1 MTIDTRRLSR
11 SGRTWRLG
19 PRAWR
24 NGRRPALSRID
35 VAIAAALLLSL
46 AAFLIAC
53 VFAMSYHESAEPE
66 LAAADAVPTGEDVA
80 LAMATFADGQARFY
94 RYVTATGQ
102 ETRFFIVKS
111 RDGAVHAAL
120 DACDS
125 CFRDRRGFRQAG
137 DHLIC
142 NRCGRAVLPQHVN
155 VLRGGCN
162 PLSVDHTVEG
172 ERVIIRAAVLEQ
184 GGSYF

>member
-1 MTIDTRRLSR
+1 MATQTRLSR
-11 SGRTWRLG
+11 SGRPWRLG

-24 NGRRPALSRID
+24 NGKRPALSKID
-35 VAIAAALLLSL
+35 LAIAAALPLSL
-46 AAFLIAC
+46 AAFVIVC
-53 VFAMSYHESAEPE
+53 MFAMSPHESAEPQ
-66 LAAADAVPTGEDVA
+66 LMAADAVPNGEDVA
-80 LAMATFADGQARFY
+80 LAVKTFADGRARFY

-111 RDGAVHAAL
+111 RDGAVHAGL

-125 CFRDRRGFRQAG
+125 CFRARRGFRQAG

-142 NRCGRAVLPQHVN
+142 NSCGRPILAQSVN

-162 PLSVDHTVEG
+162 PVSVDHTVEG
-172 ERVIIRAAVLEQ
+172 DRVIIRAAVLEQ

>member
-1 MTIDTRRLSR
+1 MAIDTRPLSR
-11 SGRTWRLG
+11 SGRSWRLG

-24 NGRRPALSRID
+24 GHRSAASSRIN
-35 VAIAAALLLSL
+35 VAIATAFVLLL
-46 AAFLIAC
+46 AAFVIVC
-53 VFAMSYHESAEPE
+53 VLSMSHHEPADPT
-66 LAAADAVPTGEDVA
+66 LAAAETVPAGQDVA
-80 LAMATFADGQARFY
+80 LPVATFADGQARFY

-111 RDGAVHAAL
+111 RDGAMHAAL

-125 CFRDRRGFRQAG
+125 CFRAKRGFRRAG

-142 NRCGRAVLPQHVN
+142 NSCGRTIMAQHVN
-155 VLRGGCN
+155 VLRGACN
-162 PLSVDHTVEG
+162 PVSVDHEVEG
-172 ERVIIRAAVLEQ
+172 DRVIIRAAALDQ

>member
-1 MTIDTRRLSR
+1 MTTHSRRLSR
-11 SGRTWRLG
+11 SSRPWRLG

-24 NGRRPALSRID
+24 GHRSSASPWIG
-35 VAIAAALLLSL
+35 VAIAAALLL
-46 AAFLIAC
+46 FVTTVVVVC
-53 VFAMSYHESAEPE
+53 VFSMSHHDSTEPKPVVAET
-66 LAAADAVPTGEDVA
+66 VPAGVDVA
-80 LAMATFADGQARFY
+80 LQVAIFADGRARFY

-125 CFRDRRGFRQAG
+125 CFRDRLGFRQVG

-142 NRCGRAVLPQHVN
+142 NRCGRAVMSQHVN
-155 VLRGGCN
+155 ALRGGCN
-162 PLSVDHTVEG
+162 PVSVDHTVEG
-172 ERVIIRAAVLEQ
+172 DRIVIRAAVLDQ
-184 GGSYF
+184 GGLYF

>member
-1 MTIDTRRLSR
+1 MDL
-11 SGRTWRLG
+11 
-19 PRAWR
+19 
-24 NGRRPALSRID
+24 
-35 VAIAAALLLSL
+35 AIAAALLLSL
-46 AAFLIAC
+46 AAFVIVC
-53 VFAMSYHESAEPE
+53 VFAMSHHESAEPE
-66 LAAADAVPTGEDVA
+66 LAAADAVPSGRDVA
-80 LAMATFADGQARFY
+80 LAAATFADGQARFY

-125 CFRDRRGFRQAG
+125 CYRARRGFRQAG

-142 NRCGRAVLPQHVN
+142 NNCGKAILSQHLN
-155 VLRGGCN
+155 TLRGGCN
-162 PLSVDHTVEG
+162 PVSVDHAVEG
-172 ERVIIRAAVLEQ
+172 DRVIIRAAVLEQ